1 MPLPLHR
8 GGYIC
13 YSLWKHAGDDP
24 GLPWRLPAVMMW
36 GVYMALLTVVLAYA
50 HLFLPSATTIAVH
63 QAALVDDVFS
73 AFGIGLPLCWVAV
86 FVAGLGTT
94 WLALAVVGLFL
105 LLVAAELALWME
117 KIAFLGLQTSIG
129 LQTSTAHTTIINH

>member
-1 MPLPLHR
+1 MLLAVEACRRRPRPPVAAAGRHDV
-8 GGYIC
+8 GGV
-13 YSLWKHAGDDP
+13 HGAADG
-24 GLPWRLPAVMMW
+24 G
-36 GVYMALLTVVLAYA
+36 A

-63 QAALVDDVFS
+63 QALVDDVFS

-117 KIAFLGLQTSIG
+117 KVAFLG